1 MDAADLNTV
10 SPQLARQPVPFEALR
25 PRYPLERLRL
35 ERADGDLS
43 VRLLDL
49 VAPIGKGQ
57 RCLIVSPP
65 KAGKTILLQKMA
77 ISIVENAPGVRVMVL
92 LIDERPEEVTDMREK
107 VNAEVIASTFDESPE
122 HHIRVADGVFNRA
135 RGLVEQGKDVAI
147 LLDSITRLARAY
159 NSALPDSGRTLTGGV
174 DATALHQPK
183 RAFGSARNIVGGGSL
198 TVIATALIETGSRMD
213 EVIFEEFKGTG
224 NSEIVLDR
232 EVAERRIFPA
242 VNIHGSG
249 TRKEELLLSETELNR
264 MALLRRFIADM
275 DAVAAIQF
283 VTGQLRQ
290 TDDNRAFFRAMA
302 TGH

>member
-10 SPQLARQPVPFEALR
+10 SRQPARQPVPFEALR

-122 HHIRVADGVFNRA
+122 HHIRVAEGVFNRA

-302 TGH
+302 TGL

>member
-1 MDAADLNTV
+1 MCIRD
-10 SPQLARQPVPFEALR
+10 R
-25 PRYPLERLRL
+25 
-35 ERADGDLS
+35 
-43 VRLLDL
+43 
-49 VAPIGKGQ
+49 

-122 HHIRVADGVFNRA
+122 HHIRVAEGVFNRA

-283 VTGQLRQ
+283 VTDQLRQ

>member
-1 MDAADLNTV
+1 LDAADLNTV
-10 SPQLARQPVPFEALR
+10 SRQPARQPVPFEALR

-122 HHIRVADGVFNRA
+122 HHIRVAEGVFNRA

-302 TGH
+302 TGL